1 MRRRW
6 RVALIVAGVVALALV
21 GVFANSESLR
31 ATYWTARAE
40 NCGSLAI
47 NMNTLVTST
56 ADAQHA
62 ETCYAHAA
70 ANCKPAVL
78 IVNAVDPNSNA
89 TYSFIVEPPMGAT
102 GACEIAA
109 GADVSDGSGDS
120 NTVAPCQHVAQTPK
134 ALTFAACGGLGD
146 VTLPSVH
153 AGAAT
158 IGGGAPPVQPSI

>member
-6 RVALIVAGVVALALV
+6 RVALIVAGVVAIVLV
-21 GVFANSESLR
+21 GVLANSEALR

-62 ETCYAHAA
+62 ETCYAQAA
-70 ANCKPAVL
+70 AHCRPAVL
-78 IVNAVDPNSNA
+78 LVNAVDPASNA
-89 TYSFIVEPPMGAT
+89 TYSFLVEPPIGAT
-102 GACEIAA
+102 GACELAA
-109 GADVSDGSGDS
+109 GTDVSDGTGDS
-120 NTVAPCQHVAQTPK
+120 NTVAPCQRVTQTPK
-134 ALTFAACGGLGD
+134 ALKFAACGGLGD
-146 VTLPSVH
+146 VTLPAIH

-158 IGGGAPPVQPSI
+158 IGGGMPAPPSI